1 MRKIARLKRDIE
13 LFLYK
18 TGWES
23 GQPHT
28 LFQCALHFDLSVNQ
42 IYLNI
47 KKLKIKIKIKASTDG
62 IQSAAQE
69 YGISVS
75 SVERLLVE
83 RLLNE

>member
-1 MRKIARLKRDIE
+1 MKKARRLKRDVE

-47 KKLKIKIKIKASTDG
+47 KKLKGKIKGKANNDG
-62 IQSAAQE
+62 VQAAAQE

-75 SVERLLVE
+75 SVERLWSE
-83 RLLNE
+83 